1 MRGRAQL
8 GKSLPESVS
17 DDMLQDEGFLRNLHH
32 VLLEVHIESGSLI
45 CPESGRYDAR
55 GPPTPA
61 VRGGRRTEAARASV
75 RGAEPV
81 CTRCSSVLT
90 RRVVVV
96 LPLTADDDR
105 GTGQAVPHQAR
116 RPEHAAAGGRV
127 LTRWRRPHQRASA
140 HTVSRKLRCGCCIDH
155 HVS

>member
-32 VLLEVHIESGSLI
+32 VLLEVHIESGSLT
-45 CPESGRYDAR
+45 CPASGRYDAR

-75 RGAEPV
+75 RAARGPV
-81 CTRCSSVLT
+81 C
-90 RRVVVV
+90 
-96 LPLTADDDR
+96 
-105 GTGQAVPHQAR
+105 AR
-116 RPEHAAAGGRV
+116 SFFCTDIGAS
-127 LTRWRRPHQRASA
+127 RWCP
-140 HTVSRKLRCGCCIDH
+140 
-155 HVS
+155 

>member
-55 GPPTPA
+55 VPPTPIPWRA
-61 VRGGRRTEAARASV
+61 PHGGGAGERP
-75 RGAEPV
+75 RGAEP
-81 CTRCSSVLT
+81 CARAP
-90 RRVVVV
+90 
-96 LPLTADDDR
+96 PLY
-105 GTGQAVPHQAR
+105 
-116 RPEHAAAGGRV
+116 
-127 LTRWRRPHQRASA
+127 
-140 HTVSRKLRCGCCIDH
+140 
-155 HVS
+155 